1 MFVLKA
7 IRHAVN
13 DLLATPVIEIA
24 VAGVPTEVT
33 LKKSPPAGGWVND
46 TDLPAV
52 FSYMRSETIEAFT
65 FKADDR
71 KLRLDLV
78 LQAKGT
84 GDDVLDQIDDLQL
97 EIEKRI
103 AASGNLGGLV
113 RSIRPLSSEVHTDR
127 GEVIFA
133 ARRVTFEINVS
144 VPRQAPVLS

>member
-13 DLLATPVIEIA
+13 DLLTTPAIEIA
-24 VAGVPTEVT
+24 VGGTPATVT
-33 LKKSPPAGGWVND
+33 LKKSPPTGGWVND

-65 FKADDR
+65 FKSDDR
-71 KLRLDLV
+71 KPRLDLV
-78 LQAKGT
+78 LQAKGG
-84 GDDVLDQIDDLQL
+84 GDDVLDQIDDMQL

-113 RSIRPLSSEVHTDR
+113 RSIRPVSSEVHTDR
-127 GEVIFA
+127 GDVVFG
-133 ARRVTFEINVS
+133 ARRVTFEIQAS
-144 VPRQAPVLS
+144 VPRALPVLS

>member
-7 IRHAVN
+7 VRHAVN
-13 DLLATPVIEIA
+13 DLLQTPVITIS
-24 VAGVPTEVT
+24 VAGTPTSVT
-33 LKKSPPAGGWVND
+33 LKKSPPSGGWVND
-46 TDLPAV
+46 GDLPAV

-71 KLRLDLV
+71 KPRLDLV
-78 LQAKGT
+78 LQAKG
-84 GDDVLDQIDDLQL
+84 GSDDVLDQIDDLQL

-113 RSIRPLSSEVHTDR
+113 RSIRPIGSEVHTDR

-144 VPRQAPVLS
+144 VPRQVPVLS